1 MKRILSILFILF
13 IVSSCNMNSSQKI
26 EFVEKENYIF
36 DIEHFSSLMKNSNT
50 NYDALMKT
58 NTYLNLNLHSI
69 EPHKGVEQDN
79 SYIHTDIMDYRFR
92 SEEYTYYQNKLNPS
106 GVEVGAIFDDGK
118 WQFTFYQINK
128 NGSGSKP
135 FNISVSAIESNGLF
149 AYILNCNESEEVGS
163 LLELITNTTYFPYE
177 MYFNMLKIDDSYY
190 SYKFYLIPLDDNFSK
205 QCLIEFNNDTSTHY
219 FDLEKFKQ

>member
-1 MKRILSILFILF
+1 MKRIISILFVLF
-13 IVSSCNMNSSQKI
+13 FVNSCNINSNQNL
-26 EFVEKENYIF
+26 EFVEKENYAF
-36 DIEHFSSLMKNSNT
+36 DAEHFSNLIQNSTTDYNTLMK
-50 NYDALMKT
+50 KQ
-58 NTYLNLNLHSI
+58 TYLNLSLPSI

-163 LLELITNTTYFPYE
+163 LLELITNTNYFPYDI
-177 MYFNMLKIDDSYY
+177 YFNMLNISDSYY
-190 SYKFYLIPLDDNFSK
+190 YTFYLIPLDDNFSK

-219 FDLEKFKQ
+219 FNLEKFKQ